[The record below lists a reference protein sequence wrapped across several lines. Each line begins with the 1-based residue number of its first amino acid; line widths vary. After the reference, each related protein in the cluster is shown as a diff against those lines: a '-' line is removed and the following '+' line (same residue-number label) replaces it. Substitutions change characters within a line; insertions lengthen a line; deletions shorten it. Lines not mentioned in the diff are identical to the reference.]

1 MKDTG
6 TAFQFKHSK
15 SYHTVDFGDKEKYKI
30 KDGRSGGSK

>member
-15 SYHTVDFGDKEKYKI
+15 TYHPIKPGDKQKYKI
-30 KDGRSGGSK
+30 DKKGISTGS